1 MVSGEER
8 QAYFAWG
15 RSDMARNKHPEE
27 TVNRILEAATRL
39 FIEKGYEHT
48 SIQDIISNLG
58 GLSKGAIYHHFKSK
72 EDILEAVTDKM
83 TEESNK
89 ILEGIRDRKDLT
101 GKEKMK
107 MIFKESVGR
116 SDMDDLFA
124 VAPDLSNNP
133 RLLFSTFRDTVD
145 IVAPFYIRPI
155 IEQGIADGTIQT
167 DYPAALSELVILAA
181 NIWTNPM
188 VFNDTMEEYCRKLMV
203 FKQMMEGFGLDIV
216 DDELIERMKEL
227 AAVYLETK
235 NKQ

>member
-1 MVSGEER
+1 
-8 QAYFAWG
+8 
-15 RSDMARNKHPEE
+15 MARNKHPEE